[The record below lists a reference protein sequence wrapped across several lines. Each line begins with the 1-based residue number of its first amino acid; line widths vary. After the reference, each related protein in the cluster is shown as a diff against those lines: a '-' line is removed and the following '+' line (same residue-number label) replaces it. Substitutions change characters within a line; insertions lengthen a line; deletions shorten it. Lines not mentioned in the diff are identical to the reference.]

1 MLQIYNNLIKT
12 KQVSHIKEQ
21 ESAINVVSRH
31 LNLLINHNIVGIQW
45 LQKIINL
52 FKKKPQHTCFYI
64 YGGVGQGK
72 TMICNLI
79 LEYLPKITMFIHC
92 TELLSILQ
100 NKNEK
105 LSQSKI
111 IIIDEF
117 EILDI
122 VAAILIR
129 DYVLQNTKTIFVF
142 TSNKAPNDLYK
153 NGLQRQSFV
162 PFINFINK
170 NALIIKLDIGKDY
183 RKNDAKNKIYSNV
196 DESIS
201 AIYDSFLKNI
211 KNRVILKNIIV
222 NGRNI
227 QFKTTCDKKLYI
239 DFDYLC
245 NTAIGS
251 DEYFIICQTFD
262 TIFIGGA
269 YEINYENLDIARRLI
284 LFIDIA
290 YLNKNKLIIGFT
302 FDFNLLNKF
311 IKRLPEIART
321 ISRLQEII

>member
-1 MLQIYNNLIKT
+1 MSK
-12 KQVSHIKEQ
+12 
-21 ESAINVVSRH
+21 H
-31 LNLLINHNIVGIQW
+31 LNLLINHNIIGIQW

-52 FKKKPQHTCFYI
+52 FKKKPQYRCFYI

-79 LEYLPKITMFIHC
+79 LEYLSKTTTFIHC

-100 NKNEK
+100 NKNEQ

-129 DYVLQNTKTIFVF
+129 DYVLKNTNIIFVF

-153 NGLQRQSFV
+153 NGLQRQSFI

-183 RKNDAKNKIYSNV
+183 RQNDGKNKIYSSL

-201 AIYDSFLKNI
+201 AIYSGFLQNI
-211 KNRVILKNIIV
+211 KNRVISRIIIV

-227 QFKTTCDKKLYI
+227 QLKTTCDKKLYI

-251 DEYFIICQTFD
+251 DEYLIICQT
-262 TIFIGGA
+262 
-269 YEINYENLDIARRLI
+269 L
-284 LFIDIA
+284 
-290 YLNKNKLIIGFT
+290 
-302 FDFNLLNKF
+302 
-311 IKRLPEIART
+311 
-321 ISRLQEII
+321 

>member
-12 KQVSHIKEQ
+12 KQISHIKEQ
-21 ESAINVVSRH
+21 ESAINTLSKH
-31 LNLLINHNIVGIQW
+31 LNVLINHNIIRAQW

-52 FKKKPQHTCFYI
+52 FKKKSQHTCFYI

-79 LEYLPKITMFIHC
+79 LESLPKITMLIHC

-105 LSQSKI
+105 LSQSTI
-111 IIIDEF
+111 IIIDEL

-129 DYVLQNTKTIFVF
+129 DYVLQNTKIIFVF

-153 NGLQRQSFV
+153 NGLQRQSFI

-170 NALIIKLDIGKDY
+170 NALIVKLDIGKDY
-183 RKNDAKNKIYSNV
+183 RKNDTKNKIYSNV

-201 AIYDSFLKNI
+201 AIYSIFLKNI
-211 KNRVILKNIIV
+211 KNRVMLKNIIV

-227 QFKTTCDKKLYI
+227 HLKTTCDKKLYI
-239 DFDYLC
+239 DFDCLC

-251 DEYFIICQTFD
+251 DEYSAICQTFD
-262 TIFIGGA
+262 TIFIGGL
-269 YEINYENLDIARRLI
+269 YDINYENLDIARRLI